1 MFSLDRESATP
12 LAEQIEL
19 RLGDWLREG
28 RLAAGARLPSIR
40 QLAGQLGVSP
50 NTVVVAYDR
59 LVAAGLVEARASAGY
74 YAAAPA
80 EAGPAG
86 AAALLEAGEAQD
98 AVWLAQQSFDQPSG
112 LLLASSGALPASW
125 LQDAVPATVVQ
136 RAFAALPGGMATRCP
151 PQGLPALRERLA
163 LLMRGLG
170 LAVDA
175 SRVMTTAG
183 ATQAIDLIC
192 RAFVRAGDAV
202 VVEDPG
208 YHLLQARLVQGGA
221 AVVPVARRS
230 DGIDLAGL
238 EQAFVQRKPRLLFLQ
253 SVLHNPTGW
262 SSSAANLHR
271 VLRLAE
277 RHGVLVAEDDVHG
290 HFLPGPATRLA
301 QLAGLEG
308 VVYYSSF
315 CKVLSPALRMGYLAA
330 EPALLRPLLREKIY
344 AALSGATL
352 NEAVLLEL
360 LASGRVR
367 KHAQRL
373 QARLAAARAACLG
386 GLQAAGMA
394 FEAPADGGLFLWG
407 RLPDGVDLDLLVRDA
422 WQQHILLSGGSTF
435 GSGGPGSASH
445 LRFNVVHSRHVRLQR
460 YLTERL
466 AALAQGQRSV
476 QRLARV
482 P

>member
-1 MFSLDRESATP
+1 MFSLDRDAALP
-12 LAEQIEL
+12 LAEQIEQRL
-19 RLGDWLREG
+19 RDWLQEG

-59 LVAAGLVEARASAGY
+59 LVAAGLVEARGTSGY
-74 YAAAPA
+74 YAAAA
-80 EAGPAG
+80 ADGGPA
-86 AAALLEAGEAQD
+86 AAAAFLEAGEAQD
-98 AVWLAQQSFDQPSG
+98 AVWLAQQSFDQPPG
-112 LLLASSGALPASW
+112 LLLASSGALPTAW
-125 LQDAVPATVVQ
+125 LEDAVPATVLQ
-136 RAFAALPGGMATRCP
+136 RAFAALPGGMAARCP
-151 PQGLPALRERLA
+151 PQGLVALRERLA
-163 LLMRGLG
+163 LMLRGQG

-175 SRVMTTAG
+175 SRLMTTAG

-192 RAFVRAGDAV
+192 RAFVRPGDAV

-208 YHLLQARLVQGGA
+208 YHLLAARLAHGGA
-221 AVVPVARRS
+221 SVRPVARRS
-230 DGIDLAGL
+230 DGIDLDQL
-238 EQAFVQRKPRLLFLQ
+238 ETVFSEAKPRVLFLQ

-262 SSSAANLHR
+262 SSSASNLHR

-290 HFLPGPATRLA
+290 QLLPGTPTRLA

-308 VVYYSSF
+308 VIYYSSF

-330 EPALLRPLLREKIY
+330 EPALLKILLREKIY

-352 NEAVLLEL
+352 NEAVLLEM
-360 LASGRVR
+360 LATGRVR

-373 QARLAAARAACLG
+373 QSKLAEARAACLRDLESVG
-386 GLQAAGMA
+386 IS

-407 RLPDGVDLDLLVRDA
+407 RLPEGIDLDVLVRDA
-422 WQQHILLSGGSTF
+422 WQQRILLSGGATF
-435 GSGGPGSASH
+435 GAGPESAHH

-460 YLTERL
+460 YLGERL
-466 AALAQGQRSV
+466 AALAQVQRSV
-476 QRLARV
+476 ERIAQAR
-482 P
+482 